1 MDADELAKHINAEEP
16 LNRFSIKRNIEDA
29 IGQLSIEGKINLLV
43 FSFQNYDKTYNKNL
57 CLTYPNVWGEFTVT
71 DWEKLILR
79 MFPRKVKFLKND
91 LREINTGSY
100 SDIFLLNGII
110 GISPFEFIFQNSN
123 IEHTEKKS
131 FLNYLKFYGEVCF
144 FYNERE
150 MIDDIVNFYELDT
163 FVSIVRMREY
173 LVENS
178 SFEYSL
184 KYSELLNRFVK

>member
-1 MDADELAKHINAEEP
+1 M
-16 LNRFSIKRNIEDA
+16 
-29 IGQLSIEGKINLLV
+29 
-43 FSFQNYDKTYNKNL
+43 
-57 CLTYPNVWGEFTVT
+57 
-71 DWEKLILR
+71 
-79 MFPRKVKFLKND
+79 
-91 LREINTGSY
+91 
-100 SDIFLLNGII
+100 LNGII
-110 GISPFEFIFQNSN
+110 GVSPFEFIFQNST

-173 LVENS
+173 LAENS

-184 KYSELLNRFVK
+184 KYSELLNRFIK